1 MRSTPVGGSAR
12 VPTPTWLDS
21 TPKAMR
27 KVTIDGY
34 RACFGVLP
42 DKLQQDLLDFFI
54 EYVESRRDALP
65 VFFATTRDAKLAELV
80 AGAYMQCQA
89 VKDEPDGE
97 RAKRIAT
104 LKQKA
109 AAAY

>member
-27 KVTIDGY
+27 KVTIDAY
-34 RACFGVLP
+34 RACFGGLP
-42 DKLQQDLLDFFI
+42 DQALLDFFI
-54 EYVESRRDALP
+54 AYVESRRDALP
-65 VFFATTRDAKLAELV
+65 VLFATMRDAKLAELV

-89 VKDEPDGE
+89 VKDDPGGE

-109 AAAY
+109 ETAY